1 MSRLRRFD
9 GSVDLLGG
17 FAVFVFGLFAD
28 AGPVFFTNIFI
39 DGSWLRAVEAVLAVF
54 LWAGNPVVIAGVNV
68 KVVRF
73 KAIAFQALEC
83 FPLVVKAL
91 SGFRECNAA
100 NACRSDELVGLVLD
114 VHDARSRHGEILVW
128 ISAKGKGVSHLRRLG
143 IFFALLPG
151 PYGRG

>member
-1 MSRLRRFD
+1 MSRLRRLD

-68 KVVRF
+68 K
-73 KAIAFQALEC
+73 E
-83 FPLVVKAL
+83 
-91 SGFRECNAA
+91 
-100 NACRSDELVGLVLD
+100 
-114 VHDARSRHGEILVW
+114 
-128 ISAKGKGVSHLRRLG
+128 
-143 IFFALLPG
+143 FALKPLPFKLWNVF
-151 PYGRG
+151 PW